1 MASPVY
7 HPCDTLNKTE
17 YIHTGKFMKT
27 ITTEDKQSLS
37 SFLFAPPI
45 LLAFFCF
52 ILIGISSGAP
62 GVLLP
67 SLSSY
72 YHVNNAVIGLLFL
85 VSSTGYFLSAFTS
98 GSLVER
104 LGMRGFLLVGAGA
117 FLVGTLGFGLEPP
130 FTVILLTRLSVGLG
144 IGIIETGL
152 NIYLSALPRS
162 ASLLN
167 YLHAF
172 YGVGALIGPVVAST
186 ILVLN
191 WGWNSTYFV
200 MAALGVPMF
209 LGFWLLF
216 KRTSVPASHTQDTQ
230 EGKGSTPLS
239 DTLKLGVVWVASLF
253 LLFYVGVEVSL
264 GNWTYTFLLED
275 RHQNAL
281 LSGWLVSGYWFGLT
295 MGRFVLQTMAE
306 RFKMSNATLV
316 YVCMICIIL
325 ALLVIWFIPLEI
337 VTIIGF
343 CLIGFGLGPIY
354 PLTVALT
361 PKLVPARIVPSAIGF
376 IVSISIIGLA
386 LFPWFAGILSQSV
399 GIWSLLPYTIALTV
413 VAIVLWWMLF
423 RGNRE
428 GSSVIDQELA
438 NHAFPVAEKVLPHDA
453 DRVRED
459 AR

>member
-1 MASPVY
+1 
-7 HPCDTLNKTE
+7 
-17 YIHTGKFMKT
+17 MKT
-27 ITTEDKQSLS
+27 LTTEDKSSLP
-37 SFLFAPPI
+37 SFLFSPPI

-67 SLSSY
+67 SLINY
-72 YHVNNAVIGLLFL
+72 YHVDNAVIGLLFL
-85 VSSTGYFLSAFTS
+85 VSSIGYFLSAFTS
-98 GSLVER
+98 GILVER
-104 LGMRGFLLVGAGA
+104 LGMRGFLLVGASA
-117 FLVGTLGFGLEPP
+117 FLIGTLGFGLEPP

-152 NIYLSALPRS
+152 NIYISALPRS

-200 MAALGVPMF
+200 LAALGVPMF

-216 KRTSVPASHTQDTQ
+216 RRASATTSHTQD
-230 EGKGSTPLS
+230 EKKGNSSTPLG

-264 GNWTYTFLLED
+264 GNWTYTFLLDD

-281 LSGWLVSGYWFGLT
+281 VSGWIVSGYWFGLT
-295 MGRFVLQTMAE
+295 MGRFVLQTLAE
-306 RFKMSNATLV
+306 RFKMSNTTLV
-316 YVCMICIIL
+316 YVCMASIIL
-325 ALLVIWFIPLEI
+325 ALLLIWLIPLEI
-337 VTIIGF
+337 VTIVGF
-343 CLIGFGLGPIY
+343 CLVGFGLGPIY

-376 IVSISIIGLA
+376 VVSISIIGLA
-386 LFPWFAGILSQSV
+386 IFPWIAGILSQNV
-399 GIWSLLPYTIALTV
+399 GIWSLLPYNIALTV
-413 VAIVLWWMLF
+413 VAIGLWWLLF
-423 RGNRE
+423 RGKQE
-428 GSSVIDQELA
+428 GTRVRDQA
-438 NHAFPVAEKVLPHDA
+438 QVDYAFPGAEKVRPHDA

>member
-1 MASPVY
+1 
-7 HPCDTLNKTE
+7 
-17 YIHTGKFMKT
+17 MKT
-27 ITTEDKQSLS
+27 IAPEDKQSLS
-37 SFLFAPPI
+37 SFLISPPI

-67 SLSSY
+67 SLSTY
-72 YHVNNAVIGLLFL
+72 YHVDNSTIGLLFL
-85 VSSTGYFLSAFTS
+85 VSSIGYFISAFAS
-98 GSLVER
+98 GILVER

-117 FLVGTLGFGLEPP
+117 FLLGTFGFGLEPP
-130 FTVILLTRLSVGLG
+130 FAVILLTRLSVGLG
-144 IGIIETGL
+144 VGMIETGL
-152 NIYLSALPRS
+152 NIYISALPRS

-200 MAALGVPMF
+200 MGILGVPML

-216 KRTSVPASHTQDTQ
+216 KRTSTTASQIQNEQ
-230 EGKGSTPLS
+230 ESKGNNTLS
-239 DTLKLGVVWVASLF
+239 ATLKLSVVWIASLF

-275 RHQNAL
+275 RHQNAF
-281 LSGWLVSGYWFGLT
+281 LSGWIVSGYWFGLT
-295 MGRFVLQTMAE
+295 MGRFVLQTLAE
-306 RFKMSNATLV
+306 RFKMSDTTLV
-316 YVCMICIIL
+316 YVCMAVVIL
-325 ALLVIWFIPLEI
+325 ALLLIWFIPLQI
-337 VTIIGF
+337 VMVVGF

-361 PKLVPARIVPSAIGF
+361 PKLVPARIAPSAIGF
-376 IVSISIIGLA
+376 LVSVSIIGLA
-386 LFPWFAGILSQSV
+386 LFPWFAGILSQNV
-399 GIWSLLPYTIALTV
+399 GIWSLLPYNIALTV
-413 VAIVLWWMLF
+413 VAIALWWVLF

-428 GSSVIDQELA
+428 GAGNAKGQAQEDY
-438 NHAFPVAEKVLPHDA
+438 AFPVSEKALPHDA
-453 DRVRED
+453 GHVQED

>member
-1 MASPVY
+1 
-7 HPCDTLNKTE
+7 
-17 YIHTGKFMKT
+17 MKT
-27 ITTEDKQSLS
+27 LSPENKS
-37 SFLFAPPI
+37 SFSSFFFSPPT

-52 ILIGISSGAP
+52 ILIGISGGVP

-67 SLSSY
+67 SLISY
-72 YHVNNAVIGLLFL
+72 YHVDNAVIGLLFL
-85 VSSTGYFLSAFTS
+85 VSSIGYFLSAFTS
-98 GSLVER
+98 GILVER
-104 LGMRGFLLVGAGA
+104 LGMRGFLLVGATA
-117 FLVGTLGFGLEPP
+117 FLLGTLGFGLKPP
-130 FTVILLTRLSVGLG
+130 FAVILLTRLSVGLG
-144 IGIIETGL
+144 VGIIETGL
-152 NIYLSALPRS
+152 NIYVSELPRS

-186 ILVLN
+186 ILILS

-200 MAALGVPMF
+200 LAGLGILMF

-216 KRTSVPASHTQDTQ
+216 KGTSATTLHTQDTQ
-230 EGKGSTPLS
+230 KNKGSTPLAN
-239 DTLKLGVVWVASLF
+239 TLKLSMVWIAALF

-281 LSGWLVSGYWFGLT
+281 LSGWIVSGYWFGLT
-295 MGRFVLQTMAE
+295 MGRFVLQTLAE
-306 RFKMSNATLV
+306 RFRMSNTTLV
-316 YVCMICIIL
+316 YVCMGGIIVT
-325 ALLVIWFIPLEI
+325 LLLIWFIPLEI
-337 VTIIGF
+337 VMIVGF

-376 IVSISIIGLA
+376 VVSISIVGLA
-386 LFPWFAGILSQSV
+386 VFPWIAGILSQNV
-399 GIWSLLPYTIALTV
+399 GIWSLLPYNIALMV
-413 VAIVLWWMLF
+413 VAIALWWVLF
-423 RGNRE
+423 RGKGE
-428 GSSVIDQELA
+428 DTGVTGQAQEH
-438 NHAFPVAEKVLPHDA
+438 HAFPIAEKVLPHDV

>member
-1 MASPVY
+1 
-7 HPCDTLNKTE
+7 
-17 YIHTGKFMKT
+17 MKS
-27 ITTEDKQSLS
+27 ITTEDRQSLS
-37 SFLFAPPI
+37 SFLFSPPI

-67 SLSSY
+67 SLINY

-85 VSSTGYFLSAFTS
+85 VSSVGYFLSAFTS
-98 GSLVER
+98 GILVER

-117 FLVGTLGFGLEPP
+117 FLIGTLGFGLEPP

-144 IGIIETGL
+144 IGMIETGL
-152 NIYLSALPRS
+152 NIYISALPRS

-216 KRTSVPASHTQDTQ
+216 KRTTAPASHTQDAQ
-230 EGKGSTPLS
+230 KSKGGTPLG
-239 DTLKLGVVWVASLF
+239 DTLKLSVVWVASLF

-275 RHQNAL
+275 RHENAL
-281 LSGWLVSGYWFGLT
+281 LSGWIVSGYWFGLT
-295 MGRFVLQTMAE
+295 MGRFVLQTLAE
-306 RFKMSNATLV
+306 RFKMSNTTLV
-316 YVCMICIIL
+316 YVCMICIIF
-325 ALLVIWFIPLEI
+325 ALLFIWFLPLEI
-337 VTIIGF
+337 VTIVGF

-376 IVSISIIGLA
+376 VVSISIIGLA
-386 LFPWFAGILSQSV
+386 VFPWIAGILSQNV
-399 GIWSLLPYTIALTV
+399 GIWSLLPYNIALTV
-413 VAIVLWWMLF
+413 VAIGLWWMLF
-423 RGNRE
+423 RGNRA
-428 GSSVIDQELA
+428 GTGIRGQGQAD
-438 NHAFPVAEKVLPHDA
+438 HAFPGAETILPHDA
-453 DRVRED
+453 DHVRED